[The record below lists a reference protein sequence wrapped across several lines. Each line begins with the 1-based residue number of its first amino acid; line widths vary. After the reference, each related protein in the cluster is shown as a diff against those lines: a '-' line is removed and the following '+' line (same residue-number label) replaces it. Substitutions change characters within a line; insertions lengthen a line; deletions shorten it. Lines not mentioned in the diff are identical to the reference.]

1 MSDRYLRPDGK
12 NRFQIRSANLGT
24 LPSKWLDEELNNVLN
39 ILNEFETSATINA
52 SEWENVIGSYTYSSG
67 NTFTVK
73 GDLTGKF
80 EALRAIRITDLSDN
94 TATSH
99 IQNASYNSSTQT
111 TTVVLYDNIVPNEIK
126 SIAVGFLS
134 KEATT
139 IPAVDIKN
147 RSNNFTV
154 GADDQVLLVTDT
166 DAVTEVWKDGE
177 TGNQD
182 GLLSILAKLP
192 TPSELNGKIIAIKK
206 VAGTHQVIISS
217 QFTHSTSY
225 NEKDELVHTY
235 TYNFQIKGDTEDKN
249 RITLTGNGDCAVLVS
264 NGTAWYEL
272 TPEASQTVK
281 GIVRFANEEEM
292 TLTTQ
297 EIADGKELSKEL
309 AVSPFTVDKEYLRT
323 DARNNRFSSNFIY
336 KAPNGV
342 AAIVN
347 NAIVVYHGL
356 GLNAPDGRD
365 DNGILKTKQFEIEGD
380 ITIANAEV
388 STKTKLLFLTE
399 EGNWQEV
406 LASNYFMGY
415 SSPKFITADLGSSII
430 WFDFKE
436 NKLKLSTDKGS
447 NWTTFKGAGPICEY
461 AGNGTVVNSIVSY
474 ASIGFLTRD
483 NLQNMYQQGLR
494 NIAPDYDSGVTK
506 TQNTEYTAE
515 TNGWIII
522 SAHGGKENRTSLY
535 VNNIKMQVTYSQ
547 ESDWDSSGSTTIA
560 FVSKGDTYNY
570 KTDVDGKGGNVVD
583 TYMFVPCKGALL

>member
-12 NRFQIRSANLGT
+12 NRFQIRSASLGT

-39 ILNEFETSATINA
+39 VLNSFETSATINA
-52 SEWENVIGSYTYSSG
+52 SEWANVSGQYTYTSG
-67 NTFTVK
+67 NTFTVA

-80 EALRAIRITDLSDN
+80 EALRAIRITDMSDT

-99 IQNASYNSSTQT
+99 IQNSSYNSSTQT

-126 SIAVGFLS
+126 SISVGFLS

-139 IPAVDIKN
+139 IPSADIKN
-147 RSNNFTV
+147 KSNNFTV
-154 GADDQVLLVTDT
+154 GAEDQVLLVTDT
-166 DAVTEVWKDGE
+166 EAVTEMWEDDE

-192 TPSELNGKIIAIKK
+192 TPSELNGKVVVIKK

-225 NEKDELVHTY
+225 NDKDELVHNY

-249 RITLTGNGDCAVLVS
+249 RITLTGNGDCVVLVS
-264 NGTAWYEL
+264 NGTSWYEL
-272 TPEASQTVK
+272 TPEASQEVK
-281 GIVRFANEEEM
+281 GIVRFATEKEM

-297 EIADGKELSKEL
+297 EIADGKELSKNL

-347 NAIVVYHGL
+347 NALVVYHGL

-365 DNGILKTKQFEIEGD
+365 DNGILKTKQFEVASD

-388 STKTKLLFLTE
+388 STKTKLLFLSE
-399 EGNWQEV
+399 DGNWQEV

-415 SSPKFITADLGSSII
+415 ASPKFITADVGATII

-447 NWTTFKGAGPICEY
+447 NWTAFKGAGPICEY
-461 AGNGTVVNSIVSY
+461 AGNGTSVNSIVSY
-474 ASIGFLTRD
+474 AAIGFLTRD
-483 NLQNMYQQGLR
+483 NLQNIYQQSLL
-494 NIAPDYDSGVTK
+494 NVAPNYSSGVTK
-506 TQNTEYTAE
+506 SAETKYTAE
-515 TNGWIII
+515 CDGWVLASVYASKYSATWTMYIDGSAWTITNDTD
-522 SAHGGKENRTSLY
+522 SESGGTSVLTPFFLS
-535 VNNIKMQVTYSQ
+535 KGQTYKLAA
-547 ESDWDSSGSTTIA
+547 SGSGT
-560 FVSKGDTYNY
+560 K
-570 KTDVDGKGGNVVD
+570 NVNR
-583 TYMFVPCKGALL
+583 YEFIPCKGALL

>member
-12 NRFQIRSANLGT
+12 NRFQIRSASLGT

-39 ILNEFETSATINA
+39 VLNGFETSATINA
-52 SEWENVIGSYTYSSG
+52 SEWANVSGTYTYENG
-67 NTFTVK
+67 NTFTIA

-80 EALRAIRITDLSDN
+80 EPLRAIRITDMSDT
-94 TATSH
+94 TATAH
-99 IQNASYNSSTQT
+99 IQNSSYNSGTQT
-111 TTVVLYDNIVPNEIK
+111 TTVVLYENIVPNEIK
-126 SIAVGFLS
+126 SISVGFLS

-139 IPAVDIKN
+139 IPSVDIQNK
-147 RSNNFTV
+147 SNNFTV
-154 GADDQVLLVTDT
+154 GAYDQVLLVTDT
-166 DAVTEVWKDGE
+166 EAVTEMWEDNE

-225 NEKDELVHTY
+225 NEKDELVHKY

-249 RITLTGNGDCAVLVS
+249 RITLTGNGDCVVLVS
-264 NGTAWYEL
+264 NGTSWYEL
-272 TPEASQTVK
+272 TPEASQQVK
-281 GIVRFANEEEM
+281 GISRFATEAEM

-297 EIADGKELSKEL
+297 EIADGKELSKNL
-309 AVSPFTVDKEYLRT
+309 SVSPFTVDKAYLRT

-347 NAIVVYHGL
+347 NAIVVYNGL
-356 GLNAPDGRD
+356 GLNAPNGRD
-365 DNGILKTKQFEIEGD
+365 ENGIVKTTQFEISND

-399 EGNWQEV
+399 DGNWQEV

-415 SSPKFITADLGSSII
+415 SAPKFITADVGATII

-436 NKLKLSTDKGS
+436 NKLKLSTDKGA
-447 NWTTFKGAGPICEY
+447 NWTTFNGSGPICEY
-461 AGNGTVVNSIVSY
+461 AGNGTAVNSIVSY
-474 ASIGFLTRD
+474 ATIGFLTRD
-483 NLQNMYQQGLR
+483 NLQNVYQQAIL
-494 NIAPDYDSGVTK
+494 NVSPNYSSGVAK
-506 TQNTEYTAE
+506 SSENKYTAE
-515 TNGWIII
+515 CDGWVLASVRATKYGATWTMYIDD
-522 SAHGGKENRTSLY
+522 SAWVIVTDSDPESGGTSVL
-535 VNNIKMQVTYSQ
+535 TP
-547 ESDWDSSGSTTIA
+547 
-560 FVSKGDTYNY
+560 FFLSKGQTY
-570 KTDVDGKGGNVVD
+570 KLSASGGGSKDVLK
-583 TYMFVPCKGALL
+583 YEFIPCKGALL